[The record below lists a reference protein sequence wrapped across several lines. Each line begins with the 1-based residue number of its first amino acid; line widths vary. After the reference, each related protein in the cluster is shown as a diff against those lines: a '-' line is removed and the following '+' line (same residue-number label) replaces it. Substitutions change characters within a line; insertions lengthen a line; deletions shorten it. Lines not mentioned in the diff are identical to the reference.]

1 MRSVKPLKL
10 IKLKETYVQRPKYW
24 KFKKDSSPIPKTK
37 LQRSEIENTGRN
49 THSLMSCFSPSRK
62 ELSVN
67 GSKMKM
73 KKGNYSVNIDGYL
86 SDKMYEN
93 TETQYSTYSKRPTYS
108 YTSEVRSPRKD
119 EEFRT
124 NTARSHR

>member
-1 MRSVKPLKL
+1 MKPLKL

-24 KFKKDSSPIPKTK
+24 KFKKDNSPK
-37 LQRSEIENTGRN
+37 LQRNEIENTGRN

-93 TETQYSTYSKRPTYS
+93 TENQYSP
-108 YTSEVRSPRKD
+108 
-119 EEFRT
+119 
-124 NTARSHR
+124 

>member
-1 MRSVKPLKL
+1 MKPLKL

-24 KFKKDSSPIPKTK
+24 KFKKDNSPK
-37 LQRSEIENTGRN
+37 LQRNEIENTGRN

-93 TETQYSTYSKRPTYS
+93 TENQYSPYSKRPAYS
-108 YTSEVRSPRKD
+108 YTSEVRSPRKE

-124 NTARSHR
+124 ITARSQIR